1 MYNETIKSI
10 LERRS
15 IRRYEDRQI
24 KEEDLDLIL
33 KAGTYAAS
41 GRGAQA
47 PIIISIQ
54 SPEVIREL
62 SKINASIFNRETD
75 PFFGAPTVIMV
86 LTDKSRNTGVED
98 ASLVLGNMMLA
109 AHSLGLGTCWVHRA
123 KEELDFPFVQ
133 GMLKALGIDHTKYRG
148 VGHITLG
155 YPAVTGLKAAPRKD
169 NYIYKIK

>member
-15 IRRYEDRQI
+15 VRKYDTRQV
-24 KEEDLDLIL
+24 KDEDLDLIL

-47 PIIISIQ
+47 PLIVAIQ
-54 SPEVIREL
+54 NPKVIKEL
-62 SKINASIFNRETD
+62 SKINASVMGRDTD

-86 LTDKSRNTGVED
+86 LTDKERNTGVED
-98 ASLVLGNMMLA
+98 ASLVIGNMMLA
-109 AHSLGLGTCWVHRA
+109 AHSLGLGSCWIHRA
-123 KEELDFPFVQ
+123 KEMMESPYVQ
-133 GMLKALGIDHTKYRG
+133 EMLESLGIDHTKYRG
-148 VGHITLG
+148 VGNMILG
-155 YPAVTGLKAAPRKD
+155 YSAQGELMAAKRKD